1 MLPTHGLQKGL
12 GRVFCLCL
20 PIFSFFSF
28 SFCNMEREMKTTT
41 YGQSTPRTQQLLWPI
56 DPQKLAEKFSQ
67 SLVVFFF
74 LFVYFIS
81 CVLFSCL
88 CYTLL
93 IILLSPFFISCPPP
107 VQCFLQNSD
116 HMFFPWDFARN
127 LTSTSPCL
135 TGRAQSQPHL
145 VPHDSF
151 RARQLP
157 LIVRTD
163 KSFQLLDVLLQPW

>member
-74 LFVYFIS
+74 LVCLFHLLCFVFMF
-81 CVLFSCL
+81 VLYPS
-88 CYTLL
+88 YYSPQSLL
-93 IILLSPFFISCPPP
+93 YQLSPSCPVFSSKLRPYVLSLGLCQKP
-107 VQCFLQNSD
+107 HFNFPMSD
-116 HMFFPWDFARN
+116 RQGTIPTTPGSSRFFQGTAVTFN
-127 LTSTSPCL
+127 C
-135 TGRAQSQPHL
+135 
-145 VPHDSF
+145 
-151 RARQLP
+151 
-157 LIVRTD
+157 
-163 KSFQLLDVLLQPW
+163 KN

>member
-74 LFVYFIS
+74 SCLFIS
-81 CVLFSCL
+81 SLVFCFHVCVIPFLLFSSVPSL
-88 CYTLL
+88 SAVP
-93 IILLSPFFISCPPP
+93 LLSSVFFKTQTICS
-107 VQCFLQNSD
+107 FLGTL
-116 HMFFPWDFARN
+116 PE
-127 LTSTSPCL
+127 TSL
-135 TGRAQSQPHL
+135 
-145 VPHDSF
+145 
-151 RARQLP
+151 QLP
-157 LIVRTD
+157 HV
-163 KSFQLLDVLLQPW
+163 